1 MNKSKK
7 LLIYSICF
15 LLSIA
20 FIAGV
25 FLTSNNIVVQANFD
39 EEIKYR
45 SAVLLERN
53 SGKVLVEDKAH
64 DRHPI
69 ASVTKLMTVLL
80 TLENIENGTMSLTDE
95 VLVSENA
102 NSMGGSQIF
111 LDANVKY
118 KLEDLLK
125 WL

>member
-64 DRHPI
+64 DDLQKDNQCGEHQTGAQQFFFQPVI
-69 ASVTKLMTVLL
+69 AMEQC
-80 TLENIENGTMSLTDE
+80 LE
-95 VLVSENA
+95 
-102 NSMGGSQIF
+102 QIALF
-111 LDANVKY
+111 HKPSTPF
-118 KLEDLLK
+118 
-125 WL
+125 